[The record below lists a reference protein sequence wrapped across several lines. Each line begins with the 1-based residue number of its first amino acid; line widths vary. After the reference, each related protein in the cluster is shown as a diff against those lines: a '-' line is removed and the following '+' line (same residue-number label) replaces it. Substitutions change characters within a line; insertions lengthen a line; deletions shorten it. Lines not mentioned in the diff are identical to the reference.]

1 MEAPAVS
8 IALKLNSVAAYLV
21 LAFLAAIVLR
31 LL

>member
-1 MEAPAVS
+1 VS

-31 LL
+31 LF